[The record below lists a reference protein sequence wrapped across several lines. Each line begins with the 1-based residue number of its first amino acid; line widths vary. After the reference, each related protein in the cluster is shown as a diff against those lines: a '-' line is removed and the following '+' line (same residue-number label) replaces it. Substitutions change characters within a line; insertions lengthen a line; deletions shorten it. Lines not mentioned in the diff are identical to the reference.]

1 MEEGQVGWSKEA
13 MRRIVH
19 DEVGEEGVIKILNNH
34 RGIDVD
40 QSEQIWQ
47 GRGRIMQGLTGHS
60 NEFRIHRVASGNC
73 WKAFK
78 KGSHIIRFKI

>member
-1 MEEGQVGWSKEA
+1 

-19 DEVGEEGVIKILNNH
+19 DEVGEVDVIKILNNQC
-34 RGIDVD
+34 GIDVD

-47 GRGRIMQGLTGHS
+47 GRGQIMQGLAGHS
-60 NEFRIHRVASGNC
+60 KEFRIHCVASGNC

-78 KGSHIIRFKI
+78 KGSPIIRFKI